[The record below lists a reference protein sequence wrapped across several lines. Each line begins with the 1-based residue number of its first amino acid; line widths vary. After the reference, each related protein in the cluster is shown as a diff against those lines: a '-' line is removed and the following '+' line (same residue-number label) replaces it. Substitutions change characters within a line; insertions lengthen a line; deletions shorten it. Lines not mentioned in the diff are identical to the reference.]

1 MFSSCI
7 TTEDLEYMR
16 ANNITSSDLLR
27 YDYLLQAGDLL
38 SVQISTVTEQ
48 QHDFFNKEQA
58 SNSQLMI
65 QNPYLYGY
73 LIKKDGFLDL
83 PSLGRIKAEGFSLQ
97 ELEVIIKNIALS
109 YFEQPVIKLNI
120 INFEISVL
128 GEVNNPG
135 TYKVVHPNVNILYA
149 LSLAKDI
156 TQFGDRKKVKIIR
169 KSNKKNEI
177 FYVDLTDQTI
187 LNDSNFMLYPSDII
201 YVSPLEKKFYAL
213 GNISNAISLLLSSL
227 TIFLLI
233 NQQ

>member
-16 ANNITSSDLLR
+16 ANNIISSDLLR